1 MTAAGTAKQP
11 SPWIRSQ
18 TWDGF
23 WIMSGFWV
31 STLFLLL
38 PLDSAKPLIVAGTL
52 LFWIGHRIASVYLA
66 VCVSEY
72 REILQV
78 RRRYFFAFPLCLLCL
93 LGVFLLVPE
102 TVMGLSLFRR
112 FILLAFIDYFLS
124 LYHFASQHYG
134 VLSVYRGRLPHGQRD
149 SGLLRWDWWV
159 CIGVSGIFSIVFDY
173 FNGQFDDFG
182 IFDNAPLISEY
193 AIGGLR
199 TALALLVVVAWGFT
213 MRKYAQKR
221 QGIAR
226 MLYFTTLCYMT
237 IVSFYLA
244 PVLYFF
250 VVQTQHWLVSL
261 GLTAHM
267 ATNSRFDP
275 QKQSNA
281 FWYRTWAWINAR
293 ALGPLFVLVLLSIC
307 LTPILEADY
316 FINNGFDRETLTV
329 QGFLIHFEDTVWI
342 YVFGGLAI
350 FSAFVHYIYDRGV
363 FRFSDPLIRKAALPL
378 LQPPAGT
385 ENRGRLRSA
394 A

>member
-1 MTAAGTAKQP
+1 
-11 SPWIRSQ
+11 
-18 TWDGF
+18 
-23 WIMSGFWV
+23 MSGFWV

-66 VCVSEY
+66 VCVREY
-72 REILQV
+72 REVLQA

-102 TVMGLSLFRR
+102 EVMGLSLFRR
-112 FILLAFIDYFLS
+112 FILLAFLDYFLS

-182 IFDNAPLISEY
+182 IFDNAPLVSESTVD
-193 AIGGLR
+193 GLR
-199 TALALLVVVAWGFT
+199 TALALLVVVAWGLT

-267 ATNSRFDP
+267 ATNSRFEP

-281 FWYRTWAWINAR
+281 FWYGTWAWINAR
-293 ALGPLFVLVLLSIC
+293 ALGPLSVLVLLSIC

-316 FINNGFDRETLTV
+316 FITNGFDRETLTV
-329 QGFLIHFEDTVWI
+329 QGFLIQFEDTVWI
-342 YVFGGLAI
+342 YVFGGVAI
-350 FSAFVHYIYDRGV
+350 FTAFVHYIYDRGV

-385 ENRGRLRSA
+385 EGN
-394 A
+394 